1 MDTSIPTVET
11 LKRGDRCS
19 GIVIGVN
26 LDESTL
32 HIRQTEF
39 KRNKET
45 VKTRAII
52 WYFLPYQIFEDLS
65 KRKSAKTRFKKIH
78 WKRGD
83 QVEFEV
89 FDQDRRLAHK
99 VKRNQRQKTS
109 VVRTVIFR
117 GKSRS
122 YQGEVVEANQEDFIL
137 EIGFFGK
144 DHFPG
149 GPFVYTIGHFRP
161 LKNVEDPGKQKKMK
175 AQFVQR
181 SWRVGQD
188 VEFEMLDKRLD
199 LVHKVQKRKALCK
212 MRENGRIKSEGD

>member
-1 MDTSIPTVET
+1 MDTVIPTIET
-11 LKRGDRCS
+11 SKRGDHCS

-39 KRNKET
+39 RRNKQI

-52 WYFLPYQIFEDLS
+52 WYFLPYQIFEDSS
-65 KRKSAKTRFKKIH
+65 KRKNAKTRFKKIP

-83 QVEFEV
+83 QVQFMV

-99 VKRNQRQKTS
+99 VKRNQRQETS
-109 VVRTVIFR
+109 VVKTVISQ
-117 GKSRS
+117 GKPRI
-122 YQGEVVEANQEDFIL
+122 YQGEVVGANQKDSIL

-161 LKNVEDPGKQKKMK
+161 LENIEDPEKQKKMK
-175 AQFVQR
+175 AQFVR
-181 SWRVGQD
+181 SSWRVGQD
-188 VEFEMLDKRLD
+188 VEFEMFDKQLDS
-199 LVHKVQKRKALCK
+199 VHKVQKKEVG
-212 MRENGRIKSEGD
+212 RESGRVKSEGD